1 MDNCWCHQLSLIEL
15 QCSPFFLSDRWLFFV
30 ADFYSVFIFSS
41 LCLSMRNRDKNNTKN
56 SLYFQFNATTCYSNF
71 ISFSTCLLI
80 LSLVIF
86 LSKRDFITIFFKS
99 FDFSVDSFAF
109 STKICLFL
117 SFPQYSWLSWNQI
130 LSHPVH
136 VLKPSLILVIWC

>member
-1 MDNCWCHQLSLIEL
+1 MH
-15 QCSPFFLSDRWLFFV
+15 
-30 ADFYSVFIFSS
+30 YSVLHFCSVIGGCFLLLTFIVCFHFFGVA
-41 LCLSMRNRDKNNTKN
+41 LSTRNRDKNNTKN
-56 SLYFQFNATTCYSNF
+56 TVYFQFYANCLLQQFYF
-71 ISFSTCLLI
+71 IFNMSLLI

-117 SFPQYSWLSWNQI
+117 SLPQMFMVAWNQI
-130 LSHPVH
+130 MSHPVH